1 LFLSNKPITESYFT
15 LNEILSIIRKPS
27 SSEFFGGVVFGH
39 LLFAFSSTGISLICT
54 LLLSVIFIYFSIL
67 MITHKNIADSL
78 TAHTNKAV
86 EVIRTIAFGIV
97 SMFVWLY
104 KSIAGGIGNMNDN
117 RKKAAAEGSVEDK

>member
-1 LFLSNKPITESYFT
+1 FTEIF
-15 LNEILSIIRKPS
+15 SIIREPG
-27 SSEFFGGVVFGH
+27 SSEFFGGGVFGQ
-39 LLFAFSSTGISLICT
+39 LLFAFSSTGISLIGT

-117 RKKAAAEGSVEDK
+117 RKKARSEEHTSELQSRFDLV